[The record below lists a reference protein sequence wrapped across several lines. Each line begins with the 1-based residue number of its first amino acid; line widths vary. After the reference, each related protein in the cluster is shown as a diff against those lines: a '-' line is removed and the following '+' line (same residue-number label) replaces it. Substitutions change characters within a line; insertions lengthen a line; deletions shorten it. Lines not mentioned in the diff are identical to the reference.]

1 MKGRGRLAWLAPLLS
16 LACTQPSSACGFHN
30 PDDLGIQRAGLSWSF
45 PKASYVQ
52 GAVSMAMSAGILR
65 LSDRLQR
72 GDLFGFHR
80 VAAKFQA
87 LASRIDGGGTRLKA
101 PVSIVLIGPMLW
113 SVITPSPDG
122 LAVRTHT
129 DGPAPGAAV
138 IITDVPVLAALLSG
152 DLSSQT
158 AEAAGLIRIYGPAN
172 MVMNTRAALRDAFP
186 DKKHAASRSPVSL
199 PN

>member
-1 MKGRGRLAWLAPLLS
+1 MKGRGRLAWLIPLLL
-16 LACTQPSSACGFHN
+16 LACPQPSAACGFHS
-30 PDDLGIQRAGLSWSF
+30 PDDLAIGRAGLSWSF

-80 VAAKFQA
+80 VAAKLQA

-113 SVITPSPDG
+113 SVVAPSPG
-122 LAVRTHT
+122 ALAVRSHT
-129 DGPAPGAAV
+129 DGPAPGTAV
-138 IITDVPVLAALLSG
+138 VITDVPVLAALLTG

-158 AEAAGLIRIYGPAN
+158 AEAASLIRIYGPAN
-172 MVMNTRAALRDAFP
+172 MVIITRAALRDAFP
-186 DKKHAASRSPVSL
+186 DTKRATSRSGVSL
-199 PN
+199 PD